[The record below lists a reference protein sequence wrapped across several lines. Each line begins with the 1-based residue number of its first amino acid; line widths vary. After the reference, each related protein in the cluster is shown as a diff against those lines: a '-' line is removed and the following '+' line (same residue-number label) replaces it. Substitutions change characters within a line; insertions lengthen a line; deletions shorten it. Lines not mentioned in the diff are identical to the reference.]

1 MKKQF
6 LFLFALLTLTCTISA
21 QTAPPEPKTLFERLG
36 GTPGITVIVDDV
48 IEAHM
53 NNPAINARFIPYQ
66 DQPERFA
73 KIRQH
78 TIDFFSAGSGG
89 PVEYKG
95 RDMRSTHQGMN
106 ISAAEYMHVMDDIM
120 GVLEKHNIDEQSK
133 KDVLAI
139 LWSLKGTIISKY

>member
-1 MKKQF
+1 M
-6 LFLFALLTLTCTISA
+6 
-21 QTAPPEPKTLFERLG
+21 G
-36 GTPGITVIVDDV
+36 GTAGITAIVDDV

-53 NNPAINARFIPYQ
+53 NNPAIKARFLPYQ
-66 DQPERFA
+66 EQPERLA

-78 TIDFFSAGSGG
+78 TIDFFSMGSGG

-95 RDMRSTHQGMN
+95 RDMPTTHQGMN

-120 GVLEKHNIDEQSK
+120 GVLDKHHIDDESK

-139 LWSLKGTIISKY
+139 LWSLKETIMSK

>member
-6 LFLFALLTLTCTISA
+6 TFLFALIAITGLVSA
-21 QTAPPEPKTLFERLG
+21 QSAPTESNSLFDRLG
-36 GTPGITVIVDDV
+36 GTPGITAIVDDV

-53 NNPAINARFIPYQ
+53 NNPAINARFLPYL
-66 DQPERFA
+66 DQPERLA
-73 KIRQH
+73 VIREH

-89 PVEYKG
+89 PVAYEG
-95 RDMRSTHQGMN
+95 RDMLSTHKGMN

-120 GVLEKHNIDEQSK
+120 GVLDKHHIDEESK

-139 LWSLKGTIISKY
+139 LWSLKETVMSN

>member
-6 LFLFALLTLTCTISA
+6 TVLFALAWITGVINA
-21 QTAPPEPKTLFERLG
+21 QSAPPENSSLFERLG
-36 GTPGITVIVDDV
+36 GTSGITAIVDDV

-53 NNPAINARFIPYQ
+53 NNPAINARFKPYQ

-73 KIRQH
+73 KIREH
-78 TIDFFSAGSGG
+78 TIEFFSAGSGG

-95 RDMRSTHQGMN
+95 RDMLTTHQGMN
-106 ISAAEYMHVMDDIM
+106 INAAEYMHVMDDIM
-120 GVLEKHNIDEQSK
+120 GVLDKHQIDAESQ

-139 LWSLKGTIISKY
+139 LWSLKEMVMSK

>member
-1 MKKQF
+1 MKKKF
-6 LFLFALLTLTCTISA
+6 AFLFAFLTMNIMLSA
-21 QTAPPEPKTLFERLG
+21 QTMPTETKTLFERLG
-36 GTPGITVIVDDV
+36 GTAGITAIVDDV

-53 NNPAINARFIPYQ
+53 NNPAINARFKPYQ

-78 TIDFFSAGSGG
+78 TIEFFSAGSGG

-95 RDMRSTHQGMN
+95 RDMPTTHQGMN
-106 ISAAEYMHVMDDIM
+106 ISAAEYMHVIDDIM
-120 GVLEKHNIDEQSK
+120 GVLEKHNIDEESK

-139 LWSLKGTIISKY
+139 LWSLRQTIMSK